1 MEILTS
7 GLIWD
12 LLKNIKSW
20 LTNLNRA
27 SKERKEQ
34 SIKALRNVI
43 TASRETAVYIRQ
55 MNDTG
60 NRSHETEA
68 HLALLWTEL
77 GFALEDIGIAK
88 LAKRCQIKGKE
99 WADPGHYDKDF
110 IQKADV
116 SLDRMEKLANEIL
129 VQITR

>member
-7 GLIWD
+7 GLLWD

-27 SKERKEQ
+27 SKERKTQ
-34 SIKALRNVI
+34 SIKALRDVI
-43 TASRETAVYIRQ
+43 AASRETSVYMRQ
-55 MNDTG
+55 LNDTG
-60 NRSHETEA
+60 KRDHETEA
-68 HLALLWTEL
+68 RLTVLWTEL
-77 GFALEDIGIAK
+77 GFALEDIGITK
-88 LAKRCQIKGKE
+88 LAKRCQIKGKG
-99 WADPGHYDKDF
+99 WADPNHYDKDF

>member
-12 LLKNIKSW
+12 LLKNIRSW

-27 SKERKEQ
+27 SNERKQQ
-34 SIKALRNVI
+34 SIKALRDVI
-43 TASRETAVYIRQ
+43 AASRETAVYMRQ
-55 MNDTG
+55 LNDTG
-60 NRSHETEA
+60 KRDHETEA
-68 HLALLWTEL
+68 RLAVLWTEL
-77 GFALEDIGIAK
+77 GFALEDIGISK
-88 LAKRCQIKGKE
+88 LAKRCQIKGKI
-99 WADPGHYDKDF
+99 WADPNHYDKDF

>member
-7 GLIWD
+7 GLLWD

-27 SKERKEQ
+27 SKERKTQ
-34 SIKALRNVI
+34 SIKALRDVI
-43 TASRETAVYIRQ
+43 AASRETSVYMRQ
-55 MNDTG
+55 LNDTG
-60 NRSHETEA
+60 KRDHETEA
-68 HLALLWTEL
+68 RLTVLWTEL
-77 GFALEDIGIAK
+77 GFALEDIGITK

-99 WADPGHYDKDF
+99 WADPNHYDKDF

>member
-7 GLIWD
+7 GLLWD

-27 SKERKEQ
+27 SKERKTQ
-34 SIKALRNVI
+34 SIKALRDVI
-43 TASRETAVYIRQ
+43 AASRETSVYMRQ
-55 MNDTG
+55 LNDTG
-60 NRSHETEA
+60 KRDHETEA
-68 HLALLWTEL
+68 RLTVLWTEL
-77 GFALEDIGIAK
+77 GFALEDIGITK

-99 WADPGHYDKDF
+99 WADPNHYDKDF

-129 VQITR
+129 VQITL